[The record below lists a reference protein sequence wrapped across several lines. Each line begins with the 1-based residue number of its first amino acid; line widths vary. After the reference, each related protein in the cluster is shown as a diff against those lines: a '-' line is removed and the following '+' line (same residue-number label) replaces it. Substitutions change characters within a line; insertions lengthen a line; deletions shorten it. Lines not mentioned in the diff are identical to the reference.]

1 MLFLQD
7 IYHIIGMEQDTSY
20 MLLKSLDTP
29 EDLRRLEAD
38 KLPEVCK
45 ELRQKIIDELS
56 RNPGHFGSS
65 LGVVELT
72 VALHY
77 VFNTQRYFLY
87 KPQITRSVPF
97 SFSSRK

>member
-45 ELRQKIIDELS
+45 S
-56 RNPGHFGSS
+56 
-65 LGVVELT
+65 
-72 VALHY
+72 
-77 VFNTQRYFLY
+77 
-87 KPQITRSVPF
+87 
-97 SFSSRK
+97 

>member
-1 MLFLQD
+1 MTDFCFLFRQFYLRSEIHINKSLSIFKDKCNHNTHKYAILQD

-45 ELRQKIIDELS
+45 ELRQK
-56 RNPGHFGSS
+56 
-65 LGVVELT
+65 
-72 VALHY
+72 
-77 VFNTQRYFLY
+77 
-87 KPQITRSVPF
+87 
-97 SFSSRK
+97 